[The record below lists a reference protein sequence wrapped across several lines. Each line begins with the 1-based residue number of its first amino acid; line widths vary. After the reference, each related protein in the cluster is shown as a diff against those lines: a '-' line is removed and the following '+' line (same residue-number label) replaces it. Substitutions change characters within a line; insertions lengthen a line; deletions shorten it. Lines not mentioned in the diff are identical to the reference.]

1 MKPFPN
7 IARRRQHGS
16 ALIMM
21 LGLIAMLLVIAT
33 ANNQSVTWLRR
44 ELRIVEQQQLQRLNA
59 GATNS
64 PAALQP

>member
-7 IARRRQHGS
+7 TARRRQRGS